1 MFVASQLNAPPREGQ
16 IERTRRM
23 RHLATLAIVTAACAL
38 FAGQANAATILVSD
52 AENGRVLEFGT
63 DGTFLGTFASGF
75 GRPAGIQLGPD
86 GNVYIADAVDD
97 GEIRKFQTDGTEL
110 AAAFDGLA
118 DVKPDD
124 IAFNSSGQLFFVNPF
139 GTAADGVYRVDSTT
153 TATEVLDATNFDN
166 PPRGLTFDDSDNM
179 LVADRSS
186 TDGSGELESFD
197 TSFNSNGTIITDEP
211 LIQAPLYHNG
221 SVFYTFRLAI
231 DSNDPAAPGSGF
243 VVREIDPSDG
253 SILNTYDAPTELDGA
268 GTLLDTIVLSD
279 GDLLVAAFAADA
291 VLRLDPDTGTF
302 TDFASGTFDSTQM
315 DGPSFMAVIPE
326 PASLALLGLGGG
338 VMLAG
343 RRR

>member
-1 MFVASQLNAPPREGQ
+1 MKRIIGIAAAVVGIGILAGTASAE
-16 IERTRRM
+16 
-23 RHLATLAIVTAACAL
+23 
-38 FAGQANAATILVSD
+38 ILVSD
-52 AENGRVLEFGT
+52 AINNRVLEFGT

-75 GRPAGIQLGPD
+75 GRPGGIQLGPD
-86 GNVYIADAVDD
+86 GNVYIADAVDG

-110 AAAFDGLA
+110 AAAFDGLT

-153 TATEVLDATNFDN
+153 TATEVLDDANFDN

-179 LVADRSS
+179 LVADRGN

-197 TSFNSNGTIITDEP
+197 TSFNSNGAIITDEP
-211 LIQAPLYHNG
+211 WIEAPLYHNG
-221 SVFYTFRLAI
+221 SVFYTFNLDP
-231 DSNDPAAPGSGF
+231 DSNDPAAPGSSF

-253 SILNTYDAPTELDGA
+253 SILNTYDAPTALDDDGV
-268 GTLLDTIVLSD
+268 LLDTIVLSD
-279 GDLLVAAFAADA
+279 GDLLVAAYVGDA

-302 TDFASGTFDSTQM
+302 TEFASGDFGTGTTM

-326 PASLALLGLGGG
+326 PTTLALLGLGGA
-338 VMLAG
+338 VMLCG
-343 RRR
+343 RRRK